1 MSATV
6 KIEIKTRWG
15 AKRFECEVDASLS
28 HGRQLGFAVKAAIK
42 ARADLSGAVL
52 SGAVLSGAVLRS
64 ADLSGAVLSGAVLS
78 GAVLSGAVLRSA
90 DLSGADLSGAVLSGA
105 VLSGAVLRSAVL
117 SGAVLRSAVLSGAVL
132 SGAVLKDVKDAAL
145 PMAQTSIVPEAGA
158 YIAFKKVHHKRGPA
172 IAKLSIPEDARRS
185 NASGR
190 KCRAEFADV
199 LSINLIDGGEALE
212 SAHSGH
218 DHGFIYRVGERV
230 TCHRW
235 DENRWE
241 ECSGGIH
248 HFITRIEAE
257 NY

>member
-52 SGAVLSGAVLRS
+52 SGAVLSG
-64 ADLSGAVLSGAVLS
+64 
-78 GAVLSGAVLRSA
+78 
-90 DLSGADLSGAVLSGA
+90 
-105 VLSGAVLRSAVL
+105 AVL